1 MPKPLVKFIIIT
13 YSNIMIKI
21 YSRSNKGQLLHIL
34 YKRNDFDNRQD
45 LVDPKEFLQV
55 ASLVLNKNQTFNAH
69 KHLFKSTKN
78 NKIIAQES
86 WVVIS
91 GKIKVDYFDL
101 NDLFIESYTLEEGDC
116 TITLYGGHN
125 YTSLTEN
132 TLVYEFKTGP
142 YDGQSK
148 DKILLK

>member
-1 MPKPLVKFIIIT
+1 
-13 YSNIMIKI
+13 MINI

-34 YKRNDFDNRQD
+34 YRKNDFHSRQD

-55 ASLVLNKNQTFNAH
+55 ASLVLNKDQTFDAH
-69 KHLFKSTKN
+69 KHLYKTSEN

-86 WVVIS
+86 WVVIR
-91 GKIKVDYFDL
+91 GKIRVDYFDL
-101 NDLFIESYTLEEGDC
+101 DDLYIQSYTLEEGDC

-125 YTSLTEN
+125 YTSLAEN
-132 TLVYEFKTGP
+132 SLVYEFKTGP
-142 YDGQSK
+142 YAGQSK